1 MKVNKRSQQFDDV
14 IMGGCGAFVFGS
26 VSQLVA
32 VFAPFALAPVL
43 RGPGELWPTMAL
55 ALGIA
60 LVAGTFFTW
69 RAEVAGFSGSVAG
82 LVLAGLF
89 LWVRLRDATEWLPIE
104 GYQPADLPTSWVW
117 ALPLAYSCSLGLAWY
132 VILLLRVRINRRREP
147 PG

>member
-1 MKVNKRSQQFDDV
+1 MVDKPPRQFDDV
-14 IMGGCGAFVFGS
+14 IMGGCGAFALGS
-26 VSQLVA
+26 VAQLLA

-69 RAEVAGFSGSVAG
+69 RAEVAGFTGSVAG
-82 LVLAGLF
+82 LVPAGLF
-89 LWVRLRDATEWLPIE
+89 LWVRLRDATEMLPIE
-104 GYQPADLPTSWVW
+104 GYQPADLPSSWVW
-117 ALPLAYSCSLGLAWY
+117 ALPTAYGCSLGLGWY
-132 VILLLRVRINRRREP
+132 LVLLLRLRAEKGRRP